1 MKNISLFMIALF
13 LGVGAMA
20 QVNTD
25 STKSSMNNNWNRDSM
40 RTSSMNDDSKMVRE
54 FYIMRDGKLIKVKNK
69 VKTDQVDN
77 VTLDN
82 GTQISSNGQVQFK
95 DGKTE
100 TLKEGEMID
109 ENGNIHSRNRMN
121 NGKMDENHNMKNG
134 RNMRDPDM
142 PRNRMNRSD
151 SSWKN
156 HRNRNNSWNRTDSSM
171 NTNGTMN
178 NNSKDTIR

>member
-1 MKNISLFMIALF
+1 MIALF
-13 LGVGAMA
+13 LGVGAIA

-109 ENGNIHSRNRMN
+109 ENGNIHSRNRM
-121 NGKMDENHNMKNG
+121 KMDQNPNMKNG